1 MTTSVTPE
9 EDQLK
14 LVGPVIRGAEGDL
27 AEALITAM
35 QADNPDAQIYIDDRG
50 GYIRI
55 NMAER
60 CVVTRASL
68 EDALGKSFPLV
79 QIEPALCGF
88 AGRIDMQEDQVVWF
102 LDRKD

>member
-1 MTTSVTPE
+1 MTASVTPE
-9 EDQLK
+9 ADQLK

-27 AEALITAM
+27 ADALITAM
-35 QADNPDAQIYIDDRG
+35 EVDNPGAQIYIDDRG

-55 NMAER
+55 NMVER

-102 LDRKD
+102 LERKD

>member
-1 MTTSVTPE
+1 MTAPVTTDDE
-9 EDQLK
+9 QVK

-27 AEALITAM
+27 ADALIA
-35 QADNPDAQIYIDDRG
+35 AIEVDNPGAQIYVDDRG

-55 NMAER
+55 NVAER
-60 CVVTRASL
+60 CIVTRESL
-68 EDALGKSFPLV
+68 EEALGRSFPLV

-88 AGRIDMQEDQVVWF
+88 AGRIDMNEDKVVWY

>member
-1 MTTSVTPE
+1 MTAPVTPDS
-9 EDQLK
+9 DQLK
-14 LVGPVIRGAEGDL
+14 LVGPVLRGAEKDL

-35 QADNPDAQIYIDDRG
+35 EVDNPGAPIFIDDRG

-60 CVVTRASL
+60 CLVTRASL
-68 EDALGKSFPLV
+68 EDALGKTFPLA

>member
-1 MTTSVTPE
+1 MTAPVTPE
-9 EDQLK
+9 DRLK
-14 LVGPVIRGAEGDL
+14 LVGPVLRGSEGDL

-35 QADNPDAQIYIDDRG
+35 QADNPGEEIYIDDRA

-68 EDALGKSFPLV
+68 EDALGTPYRLV
-79 QIEPALCGF
+79 EMEPALCGF

>member
-1 MTTSVTPE
+1 MTAPVTP
-9 EDQLK
+9 DAGQLK

-27 AEALITAM
+27 ADALITAM
-35 QADNPDAQIYIDDRG
+35 EADNPGAEIYVDDRG

>member
-1 MTTSVTPE
+1 MTASVTPE
-9 EDQLK
+9 ADQLK

-27 AEALITAM
+27 ADALITAM
-35 QADNPDAQIYIDDRG
+35 EVDNPGARIFIDDRG

-88 AGRIDMQEDQVVWF
+88 AGRIDMQEDQVTWF

>member
-1 MTTSVTPE
+1 MTASVTPAA
-9 EDQLK
+9 DQLK

-27 AEALITAM
+27 ADALITAM
-35 QADNPDAQIYIDDRG
+35 EADNPGAQIYVDDRG

-68 EDALGKSFPLV
+68 EEALGKSFPLV

-88 AGRIDMQEDQVVWF
+88 AGRIDMGEDQVVWF
-102 LDRKD
+102 LERKD

>member
-1 MTTSVTPE
+1 MTASVTPD
-9 EDQLK
+9 EDHLK
-14 LVGPVIRGAEGDL
+14 LVGPVIRGSEGDL
-27 AEALITAM
+27 ADALITAM
-35 QADNPDAQIYIDDRG
+35 EVDNPGEQIFIDDRG

-55 NMAER
+55 NMADR

-68 EDALGKSFPLV
+68 EDALGKTFPLA

>member
-1 MTTSVTPE
+1 MTASATPDA
-9 EDQLK
+9 DQRK
-14 LVGPVIRGAEGDL
+14 LVGPVLRGSEGDL

-35 QADNPDAQIYIDDRG
+35 EIDNPGEQIFIDDRA

-55 NMAER
+55 NMFER

-68 EDALGKSFPLV
+68 EEALGTPFPLV

-88 AGRIDMQEDQVVWF
+88 AGRIDMQEDQVIWF
-102 LDRKD
+102 LERKD

>member
-1 MTTSVTPE
+1 MTAPVTP
-9 EDQLK
+9 DAGQLK

-27 AEALITAM
+27 ADALITAM
-35 QADNPDAQIYIDDRG
+35 EADNPGAEIFVDDRG

>member
-1 MTTSVTPE
+1 MTAPVTP
-9 EDQLK
+9 DAGQLK

-27 AEALITAM
+27 ADALITAM
-35 QADNPDAQIYIDDRG
+35 EADNPGAEIFVDDRG

-60 CVVTRASL
+60 CLVTRASL
-68 EDALGKSFPLV
+68 EDALGRSFPLV

>member
-1 MTTSVTPE
+1 MTASVTPDA
-9 EDQLK
+9 DQLK

-27 AEALITAM
+27 ADALITAM
-35 QADNPDAQIYIDDRG
+35 EADNPGAQIYVDDRG

-68 EDALGKSFPLV
+68 EDALGRSFPLV